1 MTIVDTAK
9 KFGGSELRKSEM
21 ARTVIELCDFINLV
35 NPPTSTLNLKMLMFN
50 MINFFFTR
58 ILKCK
63 QTFCMVLTKAAN
75 ECSVISYES

>member
-1 MTIVDTAK
+1 
-9 KFGGSELRKSEM
+9 
-21 ARTVIELCDFINLV
+21 
-35 NPPTSTLNLKMLMFN
+35 